1 MAYKIDMINEKE
13 FEIVED
19 QTILQASLEAGIP
32 HYHACGGNAQCSTC
46 RVVVHEGKE
55 NLSPQ
60 NDAEIELRKQ
70 KHFADNVRL
79 ACQTK
84 VIKGNV
90 KLQRIIKDEADLD
103 LYVYG
108 SAVDGRQS
116 IGREQEL
123 ALFFL
128 DIRNFTPFIEKHLPF
143 DVIHIIR
150 RLMKLFS
157 DTIAMHNGRV
167 VEYEG
172 DGLYAV
178 FGLEQDITRAI
189 ANAEKAGQKI
199 IEEVRKLNSDY
210 IEEFFDSKVEI
221 GIGLHSGKVIVG
233 EPGVNEQSSL
243 TAMGFP
249 VNVASRLES
258 ATKEL
263 NNNFIISD
271 YTYNFL
277 KRNDQ
282 GAEKK
287 QIMLKGVSEPFNVRL
302 LGHPF
307 DYEP

>member
-1 MAYKIDMINEKE
+1 MAYKIEMINEKT
-13 FEIVED
+13 FEIAED

-46 RVVVHEGKE
+46 RVIVHGGKE

-60 NDAEIELRKQ
+60 NDAELELRELKN
-70 KHFADNVRL
+70 FAPNVRL

-84 VIKGNV
+84 VVKGNV
-90 KLQRIIKDEADLD
+90 TLQRIIKDEADLD
-103 LYVYG
+103 LYVSG
-108 SAVDGRQS
+108 SSVDARQS

-123 ALFFL
+123 AIFFL

-157 DTIAMHNGRV
+157 DVIHSHNGKV

-178 FGLEQDITRAI
+178 FGLEQDITKAI
-189 ANAEKAGQKI
+189 VDAEKAGQKI
-199 IEEVRKLNSDY
+199 IEQVKKLNIDY
-210 IEEFFDSKVEI
+210 IEEFFDSRMEI
-221 GIGLHSGKVIVG
+221 GIGLHVGKVIVG
-233 EPGVNEQSSL
+233 DMGVDDKSSL

-249 VNVASRLES
+249 VNVAARLES

-271 YTYNFL
+271 YAYKFL
-277 KRNDQ
+277 SENNNAPQ
-282 GAEKK
+282 K
-287 QIMLKGVSEPFNVRL
+287 QIKLKGVSKPFEVRL
-302 LGHPF
+302 IGRSF
-307 DYEP
+307 DYKL